1 MLDLENIIGFEWD
14 EGNKYK
20 NEKKHKISIKESEEV
35 FESDP
40 LITIKTGVTHEE
52 RYQLF
57 GETKSGKLI
66 SVIFTLRKNKIRVI
80 SASPQS
86 QKERKYY
93 YGKVEEEG
101 T

>member
-1 MLDLENIIGFEWD
+1 MDLENITGFDWD

-20 NEKKHKISIKESEEV
+20 SEEKHKISIKEAEEV

-40 LITIKTGVTHEE
+40 FITIKTGITHEE

-57 GETKSGKLI
+57 GQTKSGKLI
-66 SVIFTLRKNKIRVI
+66 SVIFTLRNNKIRVI
-80 SASPQS
+80 SARPQS
-86 QKERKYY
+86 QKERNFYN
-93 YGKVEEEG
+93 GKLKEEG

>member
-1 MLDLENIIGFEWD
+1 MDLENITGFEWD

-20 NEKKHKISIKESEEV
+20 SEKKHKVSIKEAEEV

-40 LITIKTGVTHEE
+40 LITIKTGITHEE

-57 GETKSGKLI
+57 GQTKSGKLI
-66 SVIFTLRKNKIRVI
+66 SVIFTLRNNKIRVI
-80 SASPQS
+80 SARPQS
-86 QKERKYY
+86 QKERNFYN
-93 YGKVEEEG
+93 GKLKEEG

>member
-1 MLDLENIIGFEWD
+1 MDLENITGFDWD

-20 NEKKHKISIKESEEV
+20 SEEKHKISIKEAEEV

-40 LITIKTGVTHEE
+40 FITIKTGITPEE

-57 GETKSGKLI
+57 GQTKSGKLI
-66 SVIFTLRKNKIRVI
+66 SVIFTLRNNKIRVI
-80 SASPQS
+80 SARPQS
-86 QKERKYY
+86 QKERNFYN
-93 YGKVEEEG
+93 GKLKEEG